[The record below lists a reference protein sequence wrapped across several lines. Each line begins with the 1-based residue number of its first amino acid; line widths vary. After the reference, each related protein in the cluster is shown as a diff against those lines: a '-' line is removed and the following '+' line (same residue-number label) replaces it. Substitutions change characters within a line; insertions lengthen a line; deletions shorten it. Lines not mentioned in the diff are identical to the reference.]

1 MDSKQQKPGVSRE
14 QNLGKKDINT
24 NKETQQQQR
33 GTQQGSWNWNQEGNQ
48 SGKK

>member
-1 MDSKQQKPGVSRE
+1 MDSKQKKPGVSRE
-14 QNLGKKDINT
+14 QNLGKKDINADKQT
-24 NKETQQQQR
+24 QQQR